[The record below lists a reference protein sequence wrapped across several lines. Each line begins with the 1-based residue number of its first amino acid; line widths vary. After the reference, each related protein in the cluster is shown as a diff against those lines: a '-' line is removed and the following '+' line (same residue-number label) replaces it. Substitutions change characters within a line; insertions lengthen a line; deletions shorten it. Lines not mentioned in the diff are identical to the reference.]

1 MFLKASTMERA
12 IFLEMKEKC
21 KMSLVKLIVWSIVV
35 KLWLVVKSTK
45 ILFLYIFEYGV
56 ECGAESGV
64 N

>member
-21 KMSLVKLIVWSIVV
+21 KMPLVKLIVWSIVAQ
-35 KLWLVVKSTK
+35 KSTK

>member
-1 MFLKASTMERA
+1 MFLKASAMERA

-21 KMSLVKLIVWSIVV
+21 KMSLVKLIVWSIVAQ
-35 KLWLVVKSTK
+35 KSTT

-56 ECGAESGV
+56 VCGAESGV